1 MISAFGDEAMLVVFG
16 EAIDQALNRRA
27 HALAQ
32 RIRERS
38 AGAGWGTPVPGYA
51 SVLVPFDPST
61 VDADVVAARLAELV
75 AEVQAPEAMP
85 ANVAG
90 TDRRSVTEIP
100 VRYGGLD
107 GPDLRAVAE
116 RTDLTPA
123 QVIEAHASTVYDV
136 YLLGFVP
143 GFAYLGT
150 LPPEIVLPRRDEP
163 RARVP
168 AGSVAI
174 AGRQTAVYPSE
185 TPGGWH
191 LLGRTDASMWDA
203 HRVPPA
209 SLAAGQR
216 VRFVPTA
223 TSEG

>member
-16 EAIDQALNRRA
+16 EAIDRALNRRA

-32 RIRERS
+32 RIREPN
-38 AGAGWGTPVPGYA
+38 GAGWGTPVPGYA

-61 VDADVVAARLAELV
+61 VEADVVTARLAKLV
-75 AEVQAPEAMP
+75 AEVQALEAMP
-85 ANVAG
+85 ANVAA
-90 TDRRSVTEIP
+90 TDPRSVAEIP

-203 HRVPPA
+203 RRVPSA